1 VTPFTYRFRPLSIS
15 DLPLVGQWLSH
26 PHVAD
31 WWGDPVPALAAIK
44 DHLADPAMNL
54 FIVSFGDMPIGYQ
67 QSYDPHA
74 EPDHPLHDP
83 PNQFIGE
90 PALIGRGHGSAF
102 IRAFV
107 EQSFAAGVPRV
118 VTDPNPRNSR
128 AIRAY
133 AKAGF
138 YPIGQRR
145 TLSGEALLMG
155 CDAPAKATKEMSEM
169 ANPLTAGLCEFDR
182 RTGRHEPH
190 HG

>member
-1 VTPFTYRFRPLSIS
+1 MTPFTYRFRPLSIS

-26 PHVAD
+26 PHVAE

-74 EPDHPLHDP
+74 EPDHPLHDQP
-83 PNQFIGE
+83 IGTLGIDQFIGE

-107 EQSFAAGVPRV
+107 EQSFAAGVPRA
-118 VTDPNPRNSR
+118 VTDPNPRNAR

-155 CDAPAKATKEMSEM
+155 CDAPAKATKEHRQ
-169 ANPLTAGLCEFDR
+169 R
-182 RTGRHEPH
+182 RLKR
-190 HG
+190 

>member
-1 VTPFTYRFRPLSIS
+1 MTPLAYRFRPLSVS
-15 DLPLVGQWLSH
+15 DLPLVGQWLSR
-26 PHVAD
+26 PHVAE
-31 WWGDPVPALAAIK
+31 WWGDPVPALAAIE
-44 DHLADPAMNL
+44 DHLADPAMDL
-54 FIVSFGDMPIGYQ
+54 FIVSFGEVPIGYQ

-74 EPDHPLHDP
+74 EPDHPLHDQP
-83 PNQFIGE
+83 IGPLGIDQFIGE

-107 EQSFAAGVPRV
+107 EQSFAAGAPRV
-118 VTDPNPRNSR
+118 VTDPNPRNAR

-138 YPIGQRR
+138 HPIGQRR

-155 CDAPAKATKEMSEM
+155 CDALAKASKEM
-169 ANPLTAGLCEFDR
+169 G
-182 RTGRHEPH
+182 EPH

>member
-1 VTPFTYRFRPLSIS
+1 MTPFTYRFRPLSIS

-26 PHVAD
+26 PHVAE

-54 FIVSFGDMPIGYQ
+54 FIVSFGDMPIGYK

-74 EPDHPLHDP
+74 ERDHPLHDQP
-83 PNQFIGE
+83 MGTLGIDQFIGE

-118 VTDPNPRNSR
+118 VTDPNPQCACDPRLCQSR
-128 AIRAY
+128 ILSHRPARDAFRRGAVDGLRRAE
-133 AKAGF
+133 KG
-138 YPIGQRR
+138 G
-145 TLSGEALLMG
+145 
-155 CDAPAKATKEMSEM
+155 
-169 ANPLTAGLCEFDR
+169 
-182 RTGRHEPH
+182 
-190 HG
+190 